1 MAKTRKIKVKIKV
14 KKDDLEA
21 PGPIALICACVMAY
35 WLSGIINPGFVAIA
49 FMIFLFFPVF
59 FADFLFPE
67 APIQTEPVE
76 EKNEEDDK
84 EDVVDDEENKED
96 SLDNVEGENKE
107 G

>member
-1 MAKTRKIKVKIKV
+1 LAKTRKIKVKIKV

-21 PGPIALICACVMAY
+21 PGSIALICACVMAY

-76 EKNEEDDK
+76 EKNE
-84 EDVVDDEENKED
+84 DVVDDEENKED

>member
-1 MAKTRKIKVKIKV
+1 LAKTRKIKVKIKV

-76 EKNEEDDK
+76 EKNE
-84 EDVVDDEENKED
+84 DVVDDEENKED